1 MGAILGRV
9 FNFNFFNKQTM
20 RYELF
25 YLVGVS
31 KEPDLEKIKQEVDE
45 IVTSHGGVFEEKVV
59 EEKRKMAYKIKK
71 DTHGIYIAKR
81 FSMEETEKVP
91 EIINK
96 LNLYQGILRFMVS
109 DASELPELKTKKER
123 IEQEEKRS
131 AAETMRKEKKET
143 EELEKKPVKKP
154 ARPSAT
160 STSRAG
166 NASAA
171 ADAGGES
178 IDKKLE
184 EILNI

>member
-1 MGAILGRV
+1 
-9 FNFNFFNKQTM
+9 M

-45 IVTSHGGVFEEKVV
+45 IITKCGGVFEEKTT

-81 FSMEETEKVP
+81 FSIEETKNIP

-96 LNLYQGILRFMVS
+96 LNLYPNILRFIVS
-109 DASELPELKTKKER
+109 DASELPELKTKEER
-123 IEQEEKRS
+123 MEQEEKRS
-131 AAETMRKEKKET
+131 EAEAMRKEKKEA
-143 EELEKKPVKKP
+143 EELEKNSRLSGKQTPEKP
-154 ARPSAT
+154 ACDT
-160 STSRAG
+160 THG
-166 NASAA
+166 I
-171 ADAGGES
+171 ADKETAKDKVES
-178 IDKKLE
+178 VEAIDKKLE